1 MKTGDLLT
9 VAAIHLLVPLVGLA
23 WYCAL
28 ARRLVVAGHP
38 RSLRLHVLPLFVSYG
53 GLVMILLTGM
63 FWVWSAAASLGFLYL
78 VTAAPLL
85 HGFTV
90 WKLWPRRAEAP
101 AYRVILWLAGGFCLI
116 VATWWLGLFIASIK

>member
-1 MKTGDLLT
+1 MLLLGFASYRVLT
-9 VAAIHLLVPLVGLA
+9 
-23 WYCAL
+23 
-28 ARRLVVAGHP
+28 RRLAVLGHP
-38 RSLRLHVLPLFVSYG
+38 KSLRLHVLPLFVSYG

-63 FWVWSAAASLGFLYL
+63 FWRWSGAASLGFLYL

-90 WKLWPRRAEAP
+90 WKLWPRRTEAS
-101 AYRVILWLAGGFCLI
+101 AYRMIVWLAGGFCLI